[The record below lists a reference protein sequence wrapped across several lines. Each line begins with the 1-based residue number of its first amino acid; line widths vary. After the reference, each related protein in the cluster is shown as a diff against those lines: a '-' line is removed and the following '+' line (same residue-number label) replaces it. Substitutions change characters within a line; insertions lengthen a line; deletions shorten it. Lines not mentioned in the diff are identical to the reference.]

1 MAEHQSDRD
10 LEFIDLFDTDTPD
23 ERRVAILAKLR
34 ESPEDYQK
42 YEAYLEIL
50 DVPVTRKKDPPVHVR
65 KDLLA
70 AANQHI
76 KEQRRIQVRT
86 WFSWL
91 THPALAGVAVLC
103 GAFFLGQ
110 EFMSLDPGKPEAEIR
125 RSAMK
130 TVSLPRTTPS
140 KH

>member
-50 DVPVTRKKDPPVHVR
+50 DVPVARKKDPPVHVR
-65 KDLLA
+65 KELLA
-70 AANQHI
+70 EPSNRSYS
-76 KEQRRIQVRT
+76 KDGYK
-86 WFSWL
+86 SGL
-91 THPALAGVAVLC
+91 G
-103 GAFFLGQ
+103 FLG
-110 EFMSLDPGKPEAEIR
+110 
-125 RSAMK
+125 
-130 TVSLPRTTPS
+130 
-140 KH
+140 